1 MAYINDYAYYANS
14 GAIPQY
20 KNWGSY
26 QYVSLNDIVNNFMLM
41 YQGNHE
47 LINNLNRY
55 QVLFHAKRGIQE
67 LNYDAMKEVKVLQMD
82 LDDNLRFILP
92 SDYVNWVRISQYLNG
107 VLYPLTENIQTG
119 WASTY
124 LQDNNAKII
133 YDQDG
138 NVLKPQFSQL
148 DMSFTSG
155 AKTIYLNE
163 SSAYNNQSGWNVDGC
178 WYFDF
183 GIGARFG
190 LNTETANANP
200 TFSIDK
206 QRGVINFSSIGNG
219 ASVVVEYVSDGM
231 ENGEDGSISVNK
243 LFEEYL
249 YAYIRY
255 SLLNG
260 RLGVQEYIVN
270 RARKDKSS
278 LLRNAKIRLS
288 NIHPGRLLM
297 SLRGQDK
304 WLK

>member
-14 GAIPQY
+14 GAIPQD

-163 SSAYNNQSGWNVDGC
+163 SSAYNNQTGWNVDGC

-249 YAYIRY
+249 YAYVKY

>member
-14 GAIPQY
+14 GAIPQD

-107 VLYPLTENIQTG
+107 VLYPLTENIQAG

-148 DMSFTSG
+148 DMSF
-155 AKTIYLNE
+155 A
-163 SSAYNNQSGWNVDGC
+163 
-178 WYFDF
+178 
-183 GIGARFG
+183 
-190 LNTETANANP
+190 
-200 TFSIDK
+200 
-206 QRGVINFSSIGNG
+206 
-219 ASVVVEYVSDGM
+219 
-231 ENGEDGSISVNK
+231 
-243 LFEEYL
+243 
-249 YAYIRY
+249 
-255 SLLNG
+255 
-260 RLGVQEYIVN
+260 LG
-270 RARKDKSS
+270 
-278 LLRNAKIRLS
+278 
-288 NIHPGRLLM
+288 PGRAVGRWNLPVC
-297 SLRGQDK
+297 SDAVLRQPGVPEAIVPKAQCPECRCPGSK
-304 WLK
+304 CPESPIS

>member
-14 GAIPQY
+14 GAIPQD

-163 SSAYNNQSGWNVDGC
+163 SSAYNNQTGWNVDGC

-249 YAYIRY
+249 QYLHENKFKVIALR
-255 SLLNG
+255 
-260 RLGVQEYIVN
+260 
-270 RARKDKSS
+270 D
-278 LLRNAKIRLS
+278 LRNYINVDKAKETIVPNL
-288 NIHPGRLLM
+288 
-297 SLRGQDK
+297 DK
-304 WLK
+304 ALKN